1 MVFPLK
7 KWKSS
12 IFVLCILVLTIGT
25 VSLCI
30 TPAVA
35 TTNPKVVIDLSHN
48 QGPADGNWTGNK
60 LEALMA
66 NFEGNL
72 TLKGYDVI
80 WATEINESVLAD
92 VQFLFL
98 GSVYGNESQITDTE
112 LAVIVNWFSQGQKTI
127 WVSGDSDYGDSLFGI
142 TNANKVLRAIGS
154 KVRVEGTSIEDPI
167 TNCGAAY
174 RPRANVTN
182 SVDEEVANIVAGVN
196 ETNGVL
202 FHGPA
207 PLYGFING
215 APVALETATIPNV
228 YWVMA
233 SGASSIIVDN
243 DLVLPEVHEVSE
255 EGSYAVMAVE
265 KFAGPTGDC
274 KIIVSGENPYGGY
287 QPMFTSD
294 YYDVALDGASLV
306 MNAFDWG
313 AEIED
318 ASVAM
323 TTEID
328 ELISTQANEISALQS
343 EVAGLQSL
351 LYAAIGIAVIGVIV
365 GIVSFVKK

>member
-1 MVFPLK
+1 MVLPLK
-7 KWKSS
+7 KMKLS
-12 IFVLCILVLTIGT
+12 IFVLCILVLTLGT
-25 VSLCI
+25 VTLCI
-30 TPAVA
+30 TPTIA

-80 WATEINESVLAD
+80 WATEITESVLAD

-98 GSVYGNESQITDTE
+98 GSVYGNESQITDSE
-112 LAVIVNWFSQGQKTI
+112 LAAIVNWFGQGQKTI
-127 WVSGDSDYGDSLFGI
+127 WIAGDSDYGDSLFGI

-154 KVRVEGTSIEDPI
+154 KVRVEGTSIEDPV

-182 SVDEEVANIVAGVN
+182 SAEEEVVTIVTGIN

-215 APVALETATIPNV
+215 APVSLETSVIPNV
-228 YWVMA
+228 YWVMKT
-233 SGASSIIVDN
+233 GASSILVDN
-243 DLVLPEVHEVSE
+243 DLVLPEVHEISE
-255 EGSYAVMAVE
+255 EGSYVVMAVE
-265 KFAGPTGDC
+265 KFAGPAGDC

-287 QPMFTSD
+287 QPLYTSE
-294 YYDVALDGASLV
+294 YYDVKLDGAALV

-313 AEIED
+313 TEIED
-318 ASVAM
+318 AVVEMES
-323 TTEID
+323 EID

-351 LYAAIGIAVIGVIV
+351 LYAAIGIAVIGVII